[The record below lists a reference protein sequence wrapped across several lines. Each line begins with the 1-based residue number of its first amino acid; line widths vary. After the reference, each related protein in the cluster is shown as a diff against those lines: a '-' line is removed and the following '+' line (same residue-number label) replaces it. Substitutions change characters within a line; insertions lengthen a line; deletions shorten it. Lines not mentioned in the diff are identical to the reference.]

1 MDKALTVTPA
11 LHAGSLDA
19 YIQAV
24 NSVPL
29 LTVEEE
35 RSLASSFREDN
46 DLESARRLV
55 LSHLRFVVRL
65 ARTYSGYGLPQADLI
80 QEGNIGLMKAVKR
93 FDPTVG
99 VRLVS
104 FAVHWVRAEMHEYIL
119 RNWRIVK
126 VATTKAQRKL
136 FFNLRGAKKRLGWLN
151 QAEVQA
157 VAEELGVSA
166 ENVLEMEKRLH
177 ARDAAFDAAPDS
189 DAENERASPATFL
202 ANDSLDPADEVER
215 AQWNNMQETKL
226 HAALRGLDERSR
238 DIVAR
243 RWLVDDKATLQE
255 LANEYSVSAERIR
268 QLENN
273 AIKKLRVAMN

>member
-1 MDKALTVTPA
+1 MNKAITVAPV
-11 LHAGSLDA
+11 LNAGSLDA

-24 NSVPL
+24 NTVPL

-35 RSLASSFREDN
+35 RSLAERFRGEED
-46 DLESARRLV
+46 LGAARQLV

-104 FAVHWVRAEMHEYIL
+104 FAVHWVRAEMHEFIL

-151 QAEVQA
+151 QAEIQA
-157 VAEELGVSA
+157 IATQLSVTP

-177 ARDAAFDAAPDS
+177 ARDSAFDGQPDTDGEAERPSPAAFLRDGAPDPS
-189 DAENERASPATFL
+189 EA
-202 ANDSLDPADEVER
+202 VER
-215 AQWNNMQETKL
+215 SQWDAIQERKL
-226 HAALRGLDERSR
+226 HKALRALDERSR

-268 QLENN
+268 QLESN
-273 AIKKLRVAMN
+273 AIKKLRAAMI